1 MVCLS
6 TAVRRFAP
14 LLWCALVAQAST
26 YTVVDL
32 GTLGSVSGSDGY
44 GINNSGQV
52 TGEAVGAFLYSNGVM
67 TALGANSI
75 AGYGIN
81 DSGQVTGVANTGVV
95 LDAFLYSNGVL
106 LNLPN
111 LVGGILS
118 GVGYGINNSGQVTG
132 VADTG
137 VVGPNG
143 FISDAFLYSNGVMTD
158 LGSLGGVYGS
168 AGYGINDSG
177 DVTGISDTAG
187 GYAHAFLYSN
197 GVMSDLGVTPGGLDS
212 YGMGINN
219 SEQVT
224 GYARTDTNF
233 EGNPIIHAFLYSNGV
248 MSDLGTLGIRTSTF
262 GLGIN
267 SSGQVVG
274 YAYPTPPPATIG
286 PYDMHAFLYSNGVMT
301 DLNSLILPT
310 SGWTLVEATGINDVG
325 QITGFGTTNG
335 GTLGH
340 SPVHAFRLDPPAVL
354 PPSQVATTA
363 SGLAY
368 SRVTQ
373 TFNGTVTITNIGSAA
388 IAGPLQVLFS
398 GLPTNVTLMNA
409 TGNFSSRLPYLA
421 VPAPAGLA
429 PGQSVS
435 VTVQLRNPSN
445 ATINFSPVI
454 YSGSI
459 N

>member
-6 TAVRRFAP
+6 TTVSRFAP
-14 LLWCALVAQAST
+14 LLWCALVAQAAT

-32 GTLGSVSGSDGY
+32 GTLGGPTSS
-44 GINNSGQV
+44 
-52 TGEAVGAFLYSNGVM
+52 AA
-67 TALGANSI
+67 
-75 AGYGIN
+75 
-81 DSGQVTGVANTGVV
+81 
-95 LDAFLYSNGVL
+95 
-106 LNLPN
+106 
-111 LVGGILS
+111 
-118 GVGYGINNSGQVTG
+118 GINNSGQVTG
-132 VADTG
+132 VAADLSDEGYAFLYSNGVMTNLGAGIGSVGYGINDSGEVAGANFLYSNGILSNLPNLGGGTSSTAGLGINNSGQVTG
-137 VVGPNG
+137 SAATALVGPNG
-143 FISDAFLYSNGVMTD
+143 FIYDAFLYSNGVMTD

-168 AGYGINDSG
+168 IGYGINDSG

-187 GYAHAFLYSN
+187 DLVAHAFLYSN
-197 GVMSDLGVTPGGLDS
+197 GVMSDLGTIPGGGTSRGL
-212 YGMGINN
+212 GINN
-219 SEQVT
+219 SGQVT
-224 GYARTDTNF
+224 GYAYTDTSF
-233 EGNPIIHAFLYSNGV
+233 EGNPDIHALLYSNGV
-248 MSDLGTLGIRTSTF
+248 MSDLGALGIRTSTF
-262 GLGIN
+262 GYGIN
-267 SSGQVVG
+267 NSGQVVG
-274 YAYPTPPPATIG
+274 QAYTTPAPATVG
-286 PYDMHAFLYSNGVMT
+286 PYNSHAFLYGNGVMT

-310 SGWTLVEATGINDVG
+310 SGWTLMAATGINDIG
-325 QITGFGTTNG
+325 QITGAGTING
-335 GTLGH
+335 
-340 SPVHAFRLDPPAVL
+340 VIHAFRLDPPAIL
-354 PPSQVATTA
+354 PSSQVATTA

-373 TFNGTVTITNIGSAA
+373 TFNGTVTITNTGSTV

-429 PGQSVS
+429 PGQSAS